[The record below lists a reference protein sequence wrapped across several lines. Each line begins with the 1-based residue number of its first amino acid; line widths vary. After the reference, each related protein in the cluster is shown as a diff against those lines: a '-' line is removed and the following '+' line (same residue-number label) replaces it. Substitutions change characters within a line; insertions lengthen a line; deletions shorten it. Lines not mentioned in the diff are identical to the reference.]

1 MISRRN
7 IRINVLQTIYETNSQ
22 EMNYN
27 PDMAMKNLNAKFD
40 KTNALYIATIQ
51 LLYSITQYVLISA
64 NQRASKMAPTAEDM
78 NVNTK
83 LAGNI
88 LIEQLKRSELFASM
102 VKKYKTTFLFD
113 EEVIKNLY
121 TILSKTDEY
130 KEYISTNERNSN
142 QEKKILET
150 IFDIC
155 IYGNEDTAVLLAEHY
170 MNWYNDFE
178 MLYAWNEKMLLNI
191 KTFPFDKIISSEKL
205 EYAQDLLK
213 CYYDKKDQVFSL
225 IDPKLVNWDP
235 ERIATIDM
243 IILHLGICE
252 FLYFTTIPVKVTI
265 NEYIDLA
272 KSYSTQQSGQF
283 VNGLL
288 DNVRKDLEK
297 NNQLIKTQYFK
308 K

>member
-113 EEVIKNLY
+113 EEIIKNLY

-130 KEYISTNERNSN
+130 KEYINTNERNSN

-170 MNWYNDFE
+170 MNSYNDFE

-191 KTFPFDKIISSEKL
+191 KAFPFDKIISSEKL

-272 KSYSTQQSGQF
+272 KSYSTPQSGQF